1 MLLPTPPSSPLDLI
15 LRQLTEEQRRTVLD
29 FARFLIHDNERRAA
43 GGAGG
48 EEEVPP
54 PPPQEADVAP
64 RPEGELPVH
73 TLKRM
78 KRGYPML
85 SGDKLLGRAAELMM
99 RHHVAGHDRQ
109 EVVEQI
115 EELFAAEYDQW
126 RRGSE

>member
-1 MLLPTPPSSPLDLI
+1 MLLPTPPSSPIDLA
-15 LRQLTEEQRRTVLD
+15 LQQLTEEQQRMVLA
-29 FARFLIHDNERRAA
+29 FARFLLHENERRAA
-43 GGAGG
+43 EGG
-48 EEEVPP
+48 EGGDAPP
-54 PPPQEADVAP
+54 PPPAEADVAP

-99 RHHVAGHDRQ
+99 RHHVAGDDRQ

-115 EELFAAEYDQW
+115 EALFAAEYEQW
-126 RRGSE
+126 RQGSE

>member
-1 MLLPTPPSSPLDLI
+1 M
-15 LRQLTEEQRRTVLD
+15 VLA
-29 FARFLIHDNERRAA
+29 FARFLAHENERQAA
-43 GGAGG
+43 GAEAAEEGG
-48 EEEVPP
+48 PAVEEAPP
-54 PPPQEADVAP
+54 PLVPDVAP

-85 SGDKLLGRAAELMM
+85 SGEKLLGRAAELMM

-115 EELFAAEYDQW
+115 EALFAAEYERW
-126 RRGSE
+126 REGPE

>member
-1 MLLPTPPSSPLDLI
+1 MLFPTPPTSPLDLL
-15 LRQLTEEQRRTVLD
+15 LRQLTEEQRRMVVA
-29 FARFLIHDNERRAA
+29 FARFLIHDNERRAGEA
-43 GGAGG
+43 TAGG
-48 EEEVPP
+48 EVAAA
-54 PPPQEADVAP
+54 PPQVANVAP

-115 EELFAAEYDQW
+115 EALFAAEYEQW
-126 RRGSE
+126 CKGPE

>member
-1 MLLPTPPSSPLDLI
+1 MLLPTPPSSTLDLI
-15 LRQLTEEQRRTVLD
+15 LRQLTEEQRRMVLA

-43 GGAGG
+43 AGGAAG
-48 EEEVPP
+48 EEAAPP
-54 PPPQEADVAP
+54 PMEAKVAP

-115 EELFAAEYDQW
+115 EALFATEYEQW
-126 RRGSE
+126 RKGPA